1 MVVVR
6 GGEIAL
12 MQAEGSPQGR
22 REVLWPS
29 LKEAGLGLRT
39 LATTLEMRFPSQV
52 QWKPLK
58 GFTHRNGLPKP
69 QGWLLGYA
77 GQTGGPVSGK
87 VTLFDHRGGGCSR
100 QDGSFFGVFWS
111 ETSSSWRWT

>member
-12 MQAEGSPQGR
+12 VQAEGSPQGR

-39 LATTLEMRFPSQV
+39 LETTLGMGFPSQV
-52 QWKPLK
+52 WWKPSK
-58 GFTHRNGLPKP
+58 GRTHRNGLPTP
-69 QGWLLGYA
+69 QGWLLGMR
-77 GQTGGPVSGK
+77 GGPVG
-87 VTLFDHRGGGCSR
+87 
-100 QDGSFFGVFWS
+100 Q
-111 ETSSSWRWT
+111 